1 MRMYSV
7 KVWAQGERTG
17 GQPMSSL
24 ALVTVE
30 AEDAEAACVLA
41 VDYADKMA
49 PMTDVRWKSFKPQDA
64 MPSTWCHSRR
74 LDAVQ
79 YRIDRKPNVLHAM
92 CARCFRQARN

>member
-17 GQPMSSL
+17 GQPISSL

-49 PMTDVRWKSFKPQDA
+49 PMTDVRWKSFEWLEATSEAYPQIEWG
-64 MPSTWCHSRR
+64 PLVKRRRPKRSQSTSNCG
-74 LDAVQ
+74 AEP
-79 YRIDRKPNVLHAM
+79 K
-92 CARCFRQARN
+92 